1 MKKVCL
7 GIATFLL
14 GTIVTLSAN
23 AQETE
28 EYATRKIENGT
39 PITLTIGDT
48 VIPATLNNS
57 KSAKELISRLPYTV
71 NLHRYSHDYCGVMAD
86 PLPYDE
92 ADVHNGWLN
101 GDIDFARDG
110 NYFTILFEDE
120 ENSQQ
125 FGHQITMG
133 KIDGPL
139 SAIKNLGRDIEVKI
153 ELAK

>member
-1 MKKVCL
+1 MKKL
-7 GIATFLL
+7 LSGIVAFLL
-14 GTIVTLSAN
+14 GAVVALSTD
-23 AQETE
+23 AQAAG
-28 EYATRKIENGT
+28 EYSTRNIENGT

-57 KSAKELISRLPYTV
+57 RSAKELISRLPYTV
-71 NLHRYSHDYCGVMAD
+71 KLHRYSHDYCGVMD
-86 PLPYDE
+86 NPLSYDE

-125 FGHQITMG
+125 YGHQITMG

-139 SAIKNLGRDIEVKI
+139 SAVKKLGRDIEVRI
-153 ELAK
+153 ELAR

>member
-1 MKKVCL
+1 MKKL
-7 GIATFLL
+7 LSGIAAFLL
-14 GTIVTLSAN
+14 GAVAALSTD
-23 AQETE
+23 AQAAG
-28 EYATRKIENGT
+28 EYSTRTIENGT

-57 KSAKELISRLPYTV
+57 RSAKELISRLPCTV
-71 NLHRYSHDYCGVMAD
+71 SLHRYSHDYCGVMD
-86 PLPYDE
+86 NPLPYDE

-125 FGHQITMG
+125 YGHQITMG

-139 SAIKNLGRDIEVKI
+139 SAVKHLGRDIEVRI
-153 ELAK
+153 ELAR

>member
-1 MKKVCL
+1 MKKLCL
-7 GIATFLL
+7 GIAVFLL
-14 GTIVTLSAN
+14 GTVVSLFAN
-23 AQETE
+23 AQAAEK
-28 EYATRKIENGT
+28 YATRTIENGT

-57 KSAKELISRLPYTV
+57 TSAKELLSRLPYTV
-71 NLHRYSHDYCGVMAD
+71 KLHRYSHDYCGVMAD

-92 ADVHNGWLN
+92 ADVHHGWLD

-110 NYFTILFEDE
+110 NYFTILFEEE

-139 SAIKNLGRDIEVKI
+139 SAVKNLGSDIEVKI
-153 ELAK
+153 ERAK

>member
-1 MKKVCL
+1 MRKGYW
-7 GIATFLL
+7 GIAAFLL
-14 GTIVTLSAN
+14 GAVAALSTP
-23 AQETE
+23 AQAAG
-28 EYATRKIENGT
+28 EYSTRTIENGT

-48 VIPATLNNS
+48 VLPATLNNS
-57 KSAKELISRLPYTV
+57 RSAKELIARLPYTLR
-71 NLHRYSHDYCGVMAD
+71 LHRYSHDYCGVMSD

-92 ADVHNGWLN
+92 ADVHNGWMN

-120 ENSQQ
+120 EKSQQ
-125 FGHQITMG
+125 YGHQITMG

-139 SAIKNLGRDIEVKI
+139 SAVKNLGRDIEVRL